1 MLRHRASSALLTAQ
15 NMMHMCMCMFLAAVL
30 AGSPTD
36 ASCTAPPIARELSA
50 DERQTY
56 HDEGYVIVRSMF
68 SADEVAVLLQTIE
81 SDPAIQTN
89 VMPMVD
95 ASGRSSKVTLWNRA
109 GNNTYGHFAR
119 GRRWVSAATALIG
132 ERPYHFHTKVMLK
145 EPLAGGQWEWHQDFG
160 YWYQVGCLQ
169 PDLMLS
175 SILAVDNHSRENGC
189 MQLLARSHRLGRLAH
204 GVTGEQ
210 AGADAAAVE
219 AARARLPLVHA
230 EMGAGDVLFTHSN
243 LLHASAPNLSPRWR
257 RSLIV
262 AYNAVSNP
270 PRAGTVCPLPEEA
283 PLEPAFPDEAVLA
296 FGPRGHAERGVG
308 AAGTE
313 LDGDGADPAPGF
325 LDHERNA
332 RQFGGGA
339 R

>member
-1 MLRHRASSALLTAQ
+1 MMRLPASTLVLLSL
-15 NMMHMCMCMFLAAVL
+15 LAFAC
-30 AGSPTD
+30 AAD
-36 ASCTAPPIARELSA
+36 EACTAVGRALSP
-50 DERQTY
+50 DEQRTY
-56 HDEGYVIVRSMF
+56 AEEGYVIVRSMF
-68 SADEVAVLLQTIE
+68 SAEEVAVLTRTIE
-81 SDPAIQTN
+81 GDPSIDAN

-95 ASGRSSKVTLWNRA
+95 ASGRTSKVTLWNRA

-119 GRRWVSAATALIG
+119 GRRWVDAATALIG
-132 ERPYHFHTKVMLK
+132 EAPYHFHTKVMLK

-160 YWYQVGCLQ
+160 YWYQVGCLE

-175 SILAVDNHSRENGC
+175 SILAVDNHTRENGC

-210 AGADAAAVE
+210 AGADMAAVK

-230 EMGAGDVLFTHSN
+230 EMQAGDVLFTHSN
-243 LLHASAPNLSPRWR
+243 LLHASAPNLSPHWR

-262 AYNAVSNP
+262 AYNAISNP
-270 PRAGTVCPLPEEA
+270 PRPGTVCPLPDEA
-283 PLEPAFPDEAVLA
+283 PLEPAFADDSILA
-296 FGPRGHAERGVG
+296 LGPRGHGVEGGDAE
-308 AAGTE
+308 
-313 LDGDGADPAPGF
+313 F

-339 R
+339 S